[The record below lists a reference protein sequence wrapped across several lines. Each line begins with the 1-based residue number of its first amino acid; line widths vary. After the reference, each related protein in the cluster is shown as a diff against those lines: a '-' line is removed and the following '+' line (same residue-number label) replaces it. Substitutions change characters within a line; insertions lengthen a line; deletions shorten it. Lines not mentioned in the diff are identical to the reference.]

1 MGEGFNLVSGHG
13 GKKNRGSEEWGG
25 RIQSS
30 EKRMA
35 QRSILEEIMKRR
47 VYLRKEGRQRNAM

>member
-1 MGEGFNLVSGHG
+1 MVSGHG

-25 RIQSS
+25 IQSS

>member
-1 MGEGFNLVSGHG
+1 MVSGHG

-47 VYLRKEGRQRNAM
+47 LYLRKEGRQRNAM